1 MIPHRALIFAFA
13 SSLAMS
19 LGCGTDAGPADKS
32 SPDDDATGDTTDN
45 TTADTTDKDDDTGGE
60 RVDASVNKADSSTRI
75 DSGSASN
82 AGGKPGN
89 DDRVDAGDKDAKDAK
104 VESLDASKDAGE
116 DVASAD
122 SGKQDAASGPAN
134 DGGNNAP
141 GQCND
146 ASPHGCYVPQPGNHP
161 MCPAQSP
168 EQSAS
173 YPPMAEWKGC
183 NGIMTS
189 APFTLD
195 PAAKCAY
202 KGPAGELATCLC
214 DTDLH
219 WICGCGESASG
230 PWPVCTAP

>member
-1 MIPHRALIFAFA
+1 MVPHRALIFALA

-19 LGCGTDAGPADKS
+19 LGCGADAAPSDKS
-32 SPDDDATGDTTDN
+32 SADDDSTGDTTD
-45 TTADTTDKDDDTGGE
+45 KDEGTGGE

-75 DSGSASN
+75 GSGRASD

-89 DDRVDAGDKDAKDAK
+89 DDRVDAGDKDANVK
-104 VESLDASKDAGE
+104 SLDASKDAGT
-116 DVASAD
+116 DGASAD
-122 SGKQDAASGPAN
+122 SDTKDAASGPAN

-195 PAAKCAY
+195 PDAKCAY
-202 KGPAGELATCLC
+202 KGPAGEVATCLC

-219 WICGCGESASG
+219 WICRCGGSG
-230 PWPVCTAP
+230 SWPVCTAS